1 MAYFEL
7 RVDRDEIARNFNTYM
22 LEKYLA
28 MYCDWCGEDWT
39 RHITDCRDKVFPV
52 PAWRY
57 YS

>member
-1 MAYFEL
+1 MAFLVREI
-7 RVDRDEIARNFNTYM
+7 DPDKIARNFNRYM

-28 MYCDWCGEDWT
+28 IYCDWCGEDWT

-52 PAWRY
+52 PP